1 MKYLFRILVI
11 SLVLLGLSSCAQTP
25 PLSPLEYTQ
34 LLTNIKDI
42 FSVSL
47 LLMMDSNTYSIRQS
61 IARLYY
67 GHYHLCR
74 LIYNNL
80 KGRDSDNHTTAWEVM
95 RKDLED
101 YGKDLKEMR
110 IKYDY
115 QASIVDENDVYAD
128 LEYIVAHKCK
138 FDSLIEELKNTVGR
152 FNSNPFFDKDF
163 DAKIAEVETVYE
175 SLLKSIEALLKK
187 KKP

>member
-1 MKYLFRILVI
+1 MMNLIRRLGILI
-11 SLVLLGLSSCAQTP
+11 LLCCATSCAKPP

-152 FNSNPFFDKDF
+152 FNSNPFFDKEF

>member
-1 MKYLFRILVI
+1 
-11 SLVLLGLSSCAQTP
+11 
-25 PLSPLEYTQ
+25 
-34 LLTNIKDI
+34 
-42 FSVSL
+42 
-47 LLMMDSNTYSIRQS
+47 
-61 IARLYY
+61 
-67 GHYHLCR
+67 
-74 LIYNNL
+74 
-80 KGRDSDNHTTAWEVM
+80 M

-152 FNSNPFFDKDF
+152 FNSNPFFDKEF

-175 SLLKSIEALLKK
+175 SLLKSIEALLNK